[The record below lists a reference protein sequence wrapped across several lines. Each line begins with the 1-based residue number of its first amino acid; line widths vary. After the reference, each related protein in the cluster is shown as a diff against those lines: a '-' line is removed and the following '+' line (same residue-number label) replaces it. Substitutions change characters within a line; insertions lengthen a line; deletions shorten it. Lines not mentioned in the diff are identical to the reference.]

1 MTATILFHPQLKA
14 IDAARIAREQGGRLV
29 WRSARQRIKQA
40 MQHTDQAAVAA
51 EAEDYYNA
59 LQHLRAA
66 RAEIERNVPEVM
78 PCAG

>member
-1 MTATILFHPQLKA
+1 MTAQILFHPQLKA

-78 PCAG
+78 PCLS